1 MMIFKKYYI
10 PCFLN
15 NLRLMLNRKIKY
27 LVIYVLYLFG
37 CSFAH
42 PFHSSIISLKFNDN
56 SRSIEITMRVF
67 ANDLEKT
74 LNQIYNSNIIIDNDN
89 NIQNIDS
96 LIFNYIDE
104 TIILSIN
111 ENECDLSW
119 IGKEFETDIVWL
131 YLEILDID
139 KKIKKISAENR
150 FLFSSFEDQ
159 LNIMNFYIH
168 GKHKTVMTHKDKPV
182 DILSF

>member
-1 MMIFKKYYI
+1 MN
-10 PCFLN
+10 C
-15 NLRLMLNRKIKY
+15 KIKQ
-27 LVIYVLYLFG
+27 LVIYVLCLFG
-37 CSFAH
+37 FSFSH

-74 LNQIYNSNIIIDNDN
+74 INQINDLNIIIDNDDN
-89 NIQNIDS
+89 MQNVDS
-96 LIFNYIDE
+96 LIFNYIDK
-104 TIILSIN
+104 TIFLSIN

-150 FLFSSFEDQ
+150 FLFSSFKDQ

-168 GKHKTVMTHKDKPV
+168 GKQKTIMTHKDKPV

>member
-1 MMIFKKYYI
+1 MMN
-10 PCFLN
+10 C
-15 NLRLMLNRKIKY
+15 KIKQ
-27 LVIYVLYLFG
+27 LVIYFLSLFG
-37 CSFAH
+37 FSFSH

-74 LNQIYNSNIIIDNDN
+74 INQINDLNIIIDNDDN
-89 NIQNIDS
+89 MQNVDS
-96 LIFNYIDE
+96 LIFNYIDK
-104 TIILSIN
+104 TIFLSIN
-111 ENECDLSW
+111 ENECDLGW

-168 GKHKTVMTHKDKPV
+168 GKQKTIMTHKDKPV

>member
-1 MMIFKKYYI
+1 MN
-10 PCFLN
+10 C
-15 NLRLMLNRKIKY
+15 KIKH
-27 LVIYVLYLFG
+27 LVIYVLCLFG
-37 CSFAH
+37 FSFSH

-74 LNQIYNSNIIIDNDN
+74 INQINDLNIIIDKDDN
-89 NIQNIDS
+89 MQNVDS
-96 LIFNYIDE
+96 LIFNYIDK
-104 TIILSIN
+104 TIFLSIN

-150 FLFSSFEDQ
+150 FLFSPFEDQ

-168 GKHKTVMTHKDKPV
+168 GKKKTVMTHKDKPV
-182 DILSF
+182 DILFF

>member
-1 MMIFKKYYI
+1 MIFKKYYI

-15 NLRLMLNRKIKY
+15 NLRSMMNCKIKH
-27 LVIYVLYLFG
+27 LVIYVLCLFG
-37 CSFAH
+37 FSFSH
-42 PFHSSIISLKFNDN
+42 PFHSSIISLKFNDK

-67 ANDLEKT
+67 SNDLEKT
-74 LNQIYNSNIIIDNDN
+74 INKIYNSNIIIDNDDN
-89 NIQNIDS
+89 MKDVDS
-96 LIFNYIDE
+96 LIFNYINKK
-104 TIILSIN
+104 IFLYIN
-111 ENECDLSW
+111 ERKRDLSW

-131 YLEILDID
+131 YLEILDVD
-139 KKIKKISAENR
+139 KKIKKIMSENR

-168 GKHKTVMTHKDKPV
+168 GKQKTVMAHKDKPV

>member
-1 MMIFKKYYI
+1 MN
-10 PCFLN
+10 C
-15 NLRLMLNRKIKY
+15 KIKH
-27 LVIYVLYLFG
+27 LVIYVLCLFG
-37 CSFAH
+37 FSFSH

-56 SRSIEITMRVF
+56 SRSMEITMRVF

-74 LNQIYNSNIIIDNDN
+74 INQINDLNIIIDNDDN
-89 NIQNIDS
+89 MQNVDS
-96 LIFNYIDE
+96 LIFNYIDK
-104 TIILSIN
+104 TIFLSIN

-139 KKIKKISAENR
+139 KKIKKISFENR

-168 GKHKTVMTHKDKPV
+168 GKQKTIMTHKDKPV

>member
-1 MMIFKKYYI
+1 MSF
-10 PCFLN
+10 FLD
-15 NLRLMLNRKIKY
+15 NLKLIMNDKIKH
-27 LVIYVLYLFG
+27 LVVFGILLFG
-37 CSFAH
+37 CLFAH
-42 PFHSSIISLKFNDN
+42 PFHSSIASLKFNDN

-74 LNQIYNSNIIIDNDN
+74 INQINDLNIIIDNDDN
-89 NIQNIDS
+89 KKDVDS
-96 LIFNYIDE
+96 LIFNYINK
-104 TIILSIN
+104 TIFLSIN
-111 ENECDLSW
+111 EKECDLSW

-131 YLEILDID
+131 YLEILDVD
-139 KKIKKISAENR
+139 KKIKKIISENR

-168 GKHKTVMTHKDKPV
+168 GKQKTVMAHKDKPV

>member
-1 MMIFKKYYI
+1 MD
-10 PCFLN
+10 N
-15 NLRLMLNRKIKY
+15 KIKH
-27 LVIYVLYLFG
+27 LVVYGIFLCG
-37 CSFAH
+37 CLFAH
-42 PFHSSIISLKFNDN
+42 PFHSSIVSLEFNNN

-74 LNQIYNSNIIIDNDN
+74 INQIYNSNIVIDNDDN
-89 NIQNIDS
+89 MRDIDS
-96 LIFNYIDE
+96 LIFNYINK
-104 TIILSIN
+104 TIFLSIN
-111 ENECDLSW
+111 EKECDLSW

-131 YLEILDID
+131 YLEILDLD
-139 KKIKKISAENR
+139 KKIKKIISENR

-168 GKHKTVMTHKDKPV
+168 GKQKTVMTHKDKPV

>member
-1 MMIFKKYYI
+1 MN
-10 PCFLN
+10 C
-15 NLRLMLNRKIKY
+15 KIKH
-27 LVIYVLYLFG
+27 LVIYALCFFG
-37 CSFAH
+37 FSFAH

-56 SRSIEITMRVF
+56 LRSIEITMRVF

-74 LNQIYNSNIIIDNDN
+74 LNQINDLNIIIDNDDDV
-89 NIQNIDS
+89 QNVDS
-96 LIFNYIDE
+96 LIFNYIDK
-104 TIILSIN
+104 TIFLSIN

-150 FLFSSFEDQ
+150 FLFSSFKDQ

-168 GKHKTVMTHKDKPV
+168 GKKKTVMTHKDKPV
-182 DILSF
+182 DILFF

>member
-1 MMIFKKYYI
+1 MN
-10 PCFLN
+10 C
-15 NLRLMLNRKIKY
+15 KIKH
-27 LVIYVLYLFG
+27 LVIYVLCLFG
-37 CSFAH
+37 FSFPH

-74 LNQIYNSNIIIDNDN
+74 INQINDLNIIIDNDDN
-89 NIQNIDS
+89 MQNVDS
-96 LIFNYIDE
+96 LIFNYIDK
-104 TIILSIN
+104 TIFLSIN

-150 FLFSSFEDQ
+150 FLFSSFKDQ

-168 GKHKTVMTHKDKPV
+168 GKQKTIMTHKDKPV

>member
-1 MMIFKKYYI
+1 MN
-10 PCFLN
+10 C
-15 NLRLMLNRKIKY
+15 KIKH
-27 LVIYVLYLFG
+27 LVIYALCFFG
-37 CSFAH
+37 FSFAH

-56 SRSIEITMRVF
+56 LRSIEITMRVF

-74 LNQIYNSNIIIDNDN
+74 LNQINDLNIIIDNDDDV
-89 NIQNIDS
+89 QNVDS
-96 LIFNYIDE
+96 LIFNYIDK
-104 TIILSIN
+104 TIFLSIN

-150 FLFSSFEDQ
+150 FLFSPFEDQ

-168 GKHKTVMTHKDKPV
+168 GKKKTVMTHKDKPV
-182 DILSF
+182 DILFF

>member
-1 MMIFKKYYI
+1 MN
-10 PCFLN
+10 C
-15 NLRLMLNRKIKY
+15 KIKH
-27 LVIYVLYLFG
+27 LVIYALCFFG
-37 CSFAH
+37 FSFAH

-56 SRSIEITMRVF
+56 LRSIEITMRVF

-74 LNQIYNSNIIIDNDN
+74 LNQINDLNIIIDNDDDV
-89 NIQNIDS
+89 QNVDS
-96 LIFNYIDE
+96 LIFNYIDK
-104 TIILSIN
+104 TIFLSIN

-159 LNIMNFYIH
+159 LNIMNFYVH
-168 GKHKTVMTHKDKPV
+168 GKQKTVMTHKDKPV
-182 DILSF
+182 DILFF

>member
-1 MMIFKKYYI
+1 MNY
-10 PCFLN
+10 
-15 NLRLMLNRKIKY
+15 KIKH
-27 LVIYVLYLFG
+27 LVVCGIFFFG
-37 CSFAH
+37 CLVAH
-42 PFHSSIISLKFNDN
+42 PFHSSIVSVEFNDN

-74 LNQIYNSNIIIDNDN
+74 INQTYNSNIIIDNEDDKKDV
-89 NIQNIDS
+89 DS
-96 LIFNYIDE
+96 LIFNYINK
-104 TIILSIN
+104 TIFLSIN
-111 ENECDLSW
+111 EEEYDLNW

-168 GKHKTVMTHKDKPV
+168 GKQKTVMTHKDKLV
-182 DILSF
+182 HILSF

>member
-1 MMIFKKYYI
+1 MNY
-10 PCFLN
+10 
-15 NLRLMLNRKIKY
+15 KIKH
-27 LVIYVLYLFG
+27 LVVYGICFFG
-37 CSFAH
+37 CLFAH
-42 PFHSSIISLKFNDN
+42 PFHSSIVSLKFNDK

-74 LNQIYNSNIIIDNDN
+74 INQINDSNIIIDNDDN
-89 NIQNIDS
+89 MQNVDS
-96 LIFNYIDE
+96 LIFNYINK
-104 TIILSIN
+104 TIFLSIN
-111 ENECDLSW
+111 EKECDLSW

-150 FLFSSFEDQ
+150 FLFSSFVDQ

-168 GKHKTVMTHKDKPV
+168 DKQKTLMTHKDKPV
-182 DILSF
+182 DILFF

>member
-1 MMIFKKYYI
+1 MNY
-10 PCFLN
+10 
-15 NLRLMLNRKIKY
+15 KIKH
-27 LVIYVLYLFG
+27 LVVYGIFLFG

-42 PFHSSIISLKFNDN
+42 PFHSSIFSLKFNDN
-56 SRSIEITMRVF
+56 LRSIEITIRVF

-74 LNQIYNSNIIIDNDN
+74 INQINNSNIIIDNDDN
-89 NIQNIDS
+89 MKDVDS
-96 LIFNYIDE
+96 LIFNYINK
-104 TIILSIN
+104 TIFLSIN
-111 ENECDLSW
+111 EKECDLGW
-119 IGKEFETDIVWL
+119 VGKEFETDIVWL

-139 KKIKKISAENR
+139 KKIKKIISENR

-168 GKHKTVMTHKDKPV
+168 GKQKTVMTHKDKPG

>member
-1 MMIFKKYYI
+1 MN
-10 PCFLN
+10 C
-15 NLRLMLNRKIKY
+15 KIRH
-27 LVIYVLYLFG
+27 LIIYVLCLFC

-56 SRSIEITMRVF
+56 SRSIEVTMRVF

-74 LNQIYNSNIIIDNDN
+74 INQINDLNIIIDNDDN
-89 NIQNIDS
+89 KKDVDS
-96 LIFNYIDE
+96 LIFNYINK
-104 TIILSIN
+104 TIFLSIN
-111 ENECDLSW
+111 EKECDLSW

-131 YLEILDID
+131 YLEILDVD
-139 KKIKKISAENR
+139 KKIKKIISENR

-159 LNIMNFYIH
+159 LNIMNFNIH
-168 GKHKTVMTHKDKPV
+168 GKQKTVMAHKDKPV

>member
-1 MMIFKKYYI
+1 MN
-10 PCFLN
+10 C
-15 NLRLMLNRKIKY
+15 KIKH
-27 LVIYVLYLFG
+27 LVIYVLCLFG
-37 CSFAH
+37 FSFSH

-74 LNQIYNSNIIIDNDN
+74 INQINDSNIIIDNDDN
-89 NIQNIDS
+89 MQNVDS
-96 LIFNYIDE
+96 LIFNYIDK
-104 TIILSIN
+104 TIFLSIN
-111 ENECDLSW
+111 ENKCDLSW

-168 GKHKTVMTHKDKPV
+168 GKQKTVMTHKDKPV
-182 DILSF
+182 DILFF

>member
-1 MMIFKKYYI
+1 MN
-10 PCFLN
+10 C
-15 NLRLMLNRKIKY
+15 KIKH
-27 LVIYVLYLFG
+27 LVIYVLCLFG
-37 CSFAH
+37 FSFSH

-74 LNQIYNSNIIIDNDN
+74 INQINDLNIIIDNDDN
-89 NIQNIDS
+89 MQNVDS
-96 LIFNYIDE
+96 LIFNYIDK
-104 TIILSIN
+104 TIFLSIN

-150 FLFSSFEDQ
+150 FLFSSFKDQ

-168 GKHKTVMTHKDKPV
+168 GKQKTIMTHKDKPV

>member
-1 MMIFKKYYI
+1 MNY
-10 PCFLN
+10 
-15 NLRLMLNRKIKY
+15 KIKH
-27 LVIYVLYLFG
+27 LVACGIFFFG
-37 CSFAH
+37 CLFAH
-42 PFHSSIISLKFNDN
+42 PFHSSIFSIKFNDN

-74 LNQIYNSNIIIDNDN
+74 INQIYTSNIIIDSDDNKNDV
-89 NIQNIDS
+89 DS
-96 LIFNYIDE
+96 LIFNYINK
-104 TIILSIN
+104 TIFLSIN
-111 ENECDLSW
+111 EKECDLSW
-119 IGKEFETDIVWL
+119 VGKEFETDIVWL

-139 KKIKKISAENR
+139 KKIKKIISENR

-168 GKHKTVMTHKDKPV
+168 GKQKTIMTHKDKPV